1 MRDTATNGGNPNVAE
16 NKFRGKGR
24 GNIKQP
30 LTELR
35 DFACMNARQIKQGGE
50 KMEVGGPI
58 KCKLYYII
66 LYYITYYYIILP
78 IRPAKLDRRLVG
90 EGGGCSLR
98 AHFEFTLGPLRAHFE
113 FTSSSLQF
121 HFGFTS
127 MSLRFHFE
135 FTSISLRFHF
145 YVTLIS
151 LRCNFGVTWISL

>member
-1 MRDTATNGGNPNVAE
+1 MLLATASGGTNIWSITRPCCFVC
-16 NKFRGKGR
+16 
-24 GNIKQP
+24 
-30 LTELR
+30 ELVWAVC
-35 DFACMNARQIKQGGE
+35 DGARWTQHWNHHE
-50 KMEVGGPI
+50 RM
-58 KCKLYYII
+58 CLMWYI
-66 LYYITYYYIILP
+66 YIP

-145 YVTLIS
+145 YFTLIS